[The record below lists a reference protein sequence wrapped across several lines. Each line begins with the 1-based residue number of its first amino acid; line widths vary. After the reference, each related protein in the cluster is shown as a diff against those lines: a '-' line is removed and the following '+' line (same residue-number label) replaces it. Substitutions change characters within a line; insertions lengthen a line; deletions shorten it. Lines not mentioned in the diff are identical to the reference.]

1 MVNLIG
7 SLWKTIL
14 KVCPI
19 VVIYKVKLYFTY
31 QKFQE
36 KIASLISES
45 FTLKMQSE
53 QLLETAKRAVEIA
66 IEESEEVAMQFI
78 NKSQTLN

>member
-1 MVNLIG
+1 M
-7 SLWKTIL
+7 
-14 KVCPI
+14 
-19 VVIYKVKLYFTY
+19 
-31 QKFQE
+31 
-36 KIASLISES
+36 
-45 FTLKMQSE
+45 LKMQSE